1 MPDPLDT
8 LTVTVRSPDGN
19 IEADVDRRF
28 HVTLRPR
35 PGALREYTELTLEHQ
50 LGQLSR
56 LAWVAYQR
64 EYRAAIEAAGRVV
77 NDWNPKRRAYRE
89 AMMRISVSAASD
101 AGYIQASCDGLE
113 RWTFQIQAGTLAQ
126 LTEDKVVAEIE
137 SAVANAGTQFE
148 HETVLLKDEYFR
160 LDVPPQLRAVLDQL
174 WQRSKR

>member
-1 MPDPLDT
+1 MPDPLDS
-8 LTVTVRSPDGN
+8 LSVTVRSPDGN
-19 IEADVDRRF
+19 IEAEFDRRF
-28 HVTLRPR
+28 RVTLRFR
-35 PGALREYTELTLEHQ
+35 PGALRQYTEFTLEHQ
-50 LGQLSR
+50 LGQASR

-89 AMMRISVSAASD
+89 ALMKISVSAESD
-101 AGYIQASCDGLE
+101 GGYVRVSCDGLE
-113 RWTFQIQAGTLAQ
+113 RWTFRIQAGTLAQ
-126 LTEDKVVAEIE
+126 LAEDRVVAEIE
-137 SAVANAGTQFE
+137 SAVANAGTEFE